1 MRTALTREAQ
11 LAEAREN
18 LDAALHEVADGALE
32 KDESDA
38 PRELERGGEDTVV
51 FDLVAGARLAASTD
65 EAARQIPDEDALMY
79 QECGGPSSAERTTCP
94 PTYGTFPDP
103 TTLAIR

>member
-1 MRTALTREAQ
+1 MLVYLSQAADRATADRW
-11 LAEAREN
+11 
-18 LDAALHEVADGALE
+18 VA
-32 KDESDA
+32 
-38 PRELERGGEDTVV
+38 
-51 FDLVAGARLAASTD
+51 FDLVAGARVATGGD

>member
-1 MRTALTREAQ
+1 MAVGADERRGRKRPLDRATADRW
-11 LAEAREN
+11 
-18 LDAALHEVADGALE
+18 VA
-32 KDESDA
+32 
-38 PRELERGGEDTVV
+38 
-51 FDLVAGARLAASTD
+51 FDLVAGARLAASGD